1 MCFWFFSYSR
11 LGGHLKYQREAG
23 AERRQHY
30 QGEAQRFLVFPHDVP
45 AKLYFAHTN
54 CTSTSCACR
63 RTEIL
68 FIVLRYRLPYTYWG
82 GIWDLLTFNV
92 AILSTLLL
100 YRLWRGALKATYF
113 PFDLF
118 SRISERLLLL
128 KLHIGKWLLL
138 KIKDVNTS
146 LAKSGF
152 WDFYWNS
159 FFFVACKKRICVC
172 FNKWPKSSLVPQ
184 PTCCWKSKSDG
195 DPIYPTQALK
205 VNPDSK
211 KLYEVRFFPLLYSC
225 FY

>member
-1 MCFWFFSYSR
+1 M
-11 LGGHLKYQREAG
+11 
-23 AERRQHY
+23 
-30 QGEAQRFLVFPHDVP
+30 
-45 AKLYFAHTN
+45 
-54 CTSTSCACR
+54 
-63 RTEIL
+63 
-68 FIVLRYRLPYTYWG
+68 
-82 GIWDLLTFNV
+82 
-92 AILSTLLL
+92 
-100 YRLWRGALKATYF
+100 KATYF

-172 FNKWPKSSLVPQ
+172 FNKWPTKSSLVPQ

-195 DPIYPTQALK
+195 DPIYPTQAVK
-205 VNPDSK
+205 ENPDSK

-225 FY
+225 FSLIAVLVTLHSFLVCCQWMPRCSVVIMSKTQKKNSCPS